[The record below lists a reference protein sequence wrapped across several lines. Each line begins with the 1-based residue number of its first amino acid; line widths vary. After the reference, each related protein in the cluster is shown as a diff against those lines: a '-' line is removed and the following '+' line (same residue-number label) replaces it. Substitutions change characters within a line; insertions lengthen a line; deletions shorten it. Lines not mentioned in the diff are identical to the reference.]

1 MSNAKKV
8 YVTNRGIT
16 LDAVYCN
23 EKIAFPTNKEVEI
36 TETIARHLFGYGE
49 DNKEPYF
56 VRLGWMKM
64 NTDYERAV
72 SRLAEFSFSS
82 EPSNKVHLSAPVVE
96 RVAAPM
102 PFIKKSKGVAKVQQF
117 Q

>member
-1 MSNAKKV
+1 MSKNIF
-8 YVTNRGIT
+8 VTNHGI
-16 LDAVYCN
+16 
-23 EKIAFPTNKEVEI
+23 PTTGRFEGVEYTFATGEEVEI
-36 TETIARHLFGYGE
+36 SEKAAKHIFGYGN

-64 NTDYERAV
+64 NTDLPRALDRMKMV
-72 SRLAEFSFSS
+72 SFSS
-82 EPSNKVHLSAPVVE
+82 EPAKKVHLSAPVVE

-102 PFIKKSKGVAKVQQF
+102 PKVLKPDSRGVAKVQQL

>member
-1 MSNAKKV
+1 MSKSV
-8 YVTNRGIT
+8 FVTNKGLPFVGRFENVEYTFENG
-16 LDAVYCN
+16 
-23 EKIAFPTNKEVEI
+23 KEVELSLEAAKHI
-36 TETIARHLFGYGE
+36 LGYGE

-64 NTDYERAV
+64 NTDLPRALDRMKMV
-72 SRLAEFSFSS
+72 SFSS
-82 EPSNKVHLSAPVVE
+82 EPAKKVHLSAPVVE

-102 PFIKKSKGVAKVQQF
+102 PKVLKPDSRGVAKVQQL

>member
-1 MSNAKKV
+1 MTKPV
-8 YVTNRGIT
+8 YVTNRGMSFT
-16 LDAVYCN
+16 ARYAN
-23 EKIAFPTNKEVEI
+23 EDVKFPSNEEVQI
-36 TETIARHLFGYGE
+36 TEEVARHLFGYGE

-64 NTDYERAV
+64 NTDYEKAM

-82 EPSNKVHLSAPVVE
+82 EPSKKVHLSAPVVE
-96 RVAAPM
+96 RVATPM
-102 PFIKKSKGVAKVQQF
+102 PVPKGASKGVAKVQQL

>member
-1 MSNAKKV
+1 MTKPV
-8 YVTNRGIT
+8 YVTNRGMTFTARYSNADIKFPS
-16 LDAVYCN
+16 N
-23 EKIAFPTNKEVEI
+23 EEVEI
-36 TETIARHLFGYGE
+36 TDEVAKHLFGYGE

-64 NTDYERAV
+64 NTDYEKAM

-82 EPSNKVHLSAPVVE
+82 EPSKKVHLSAPVVE
-96 RVAAPM
+96 RVATPM
-102 PFIKKSKGVAKVQQF
+102 PAPRGVSKGVAKVQQL